1 MSILRDRRCFPLQA
15 ICHRWAVSIKRCGR
29 MFCARHLADSSRPKF
44 RRWDATVP
52 VLERLPNGGLLC
64 HRAER
69 QYSFA
74 EQFVKHLRESGV
86 NRGESAEDSFITG
99 EMFEPATG
107 CGEIAVGE
115 QQEQD

>member
-1 MSILRDRRCFPLQA
+1 MPSLGSFDKALRQNVLRETPCRFIAPE
-15 ICHRWAVSIKRCGR
+15 VPPVGR
-29 MFCARHLADSSRPKF
+29 NRPSF
-44 RRWDATVP
+44 GTP
-52 VLERLPNGGLLC
+52 SERGLLC

-107 CGEIAVGE
+107 CSEIAVGE
-115 QQEQD
+115 QEEQDRERCENNL